1 MTWKTKINLVIY
13 LNFLGG
19 FLEKD
24 KLTLKLSIFSHISQL
39 IVTFGIYESDNNY
52 KYNLNIMFSLIYQK
66 EMVSRH

>member
-1 MTWKTKINLVIY
+1 MTWKIKINLVIY

-24 KLTLKLSIFSHISQL
+24 KLTLKLFIFSHISQL

-66 EMVSRH
+66 EMVYRH